1 MEKGYESGSGRKS
14 NIRGRMRRYMNQL
27 MMETIS
33 LPTLRWTLL
42 RRSEEAWSN
51 PSSKDLNTDT
61 K

>member
-1 MEKGYESGSGRKS
+1 MEMGVEFGSARKS
-14 NIRGRMRRYMNQL
+14 NIRGRMRRYVNQL

-51 PSSKDLNTDT
+51 PSSEDLNADT